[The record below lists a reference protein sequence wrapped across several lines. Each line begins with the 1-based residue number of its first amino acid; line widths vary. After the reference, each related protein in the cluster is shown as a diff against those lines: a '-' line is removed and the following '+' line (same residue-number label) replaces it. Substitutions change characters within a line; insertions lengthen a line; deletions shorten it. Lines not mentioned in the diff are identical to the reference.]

1 MSVWGADKIT
11 AAMNQPDQEERL
23 VVSPLL
29 RESQIRGSSIDLR
42 LGHEFIL
49 LQRSLV
55 SHIDPTREAEWD
67 TILHRS
73 QQRVR
78 VSLFKKFTLHPGQLV
93 LGATL
98 EYLSLPKNVSANVE
112 GRSSWGRLGLIIA
125 TATAIAPGFKG
136 CLTLEL
142 LNGGEAPLVVYPG
155 VRIAQLVLSTVI
167 GAPMY
172 SGRYDCPTGPQ
183 FTGIQDD
190 EIKFFGG
197 PQPRR

>member
-1 MSVWGADKIT
+1 MTVWGKQKILDS
-11 AAMNQPDQEERL
+11 MRKPPSPERL

-29 RESQIRGSSIDLR
+29 RESQVGSSSIDVR
-42 LGHEFIL
+42 LGHEFIAL
-49 LQRSLV
+49 RRSSV
-55 SHIDPTREAEWD
+55 SHIDPAREQRWE

-73 QQRVR
+73 QQRGR
-78 VSLFKKFTLHPGQLV
+78 VSLFKELTLHPGQLI
-93 LGATL
+93 LGSTL
-98 EYLSLPKNVSANVE
+98 EYLSLPPDVAATVE

-155 VRIAQLVLSTVI
+155 VRIAQLVLASVE
-167 GAPMY
+167 GSPEY
-172 SGRYDCPTGPQ
+172 SGRYNCPTGPE
-183 FTGIQDD
+183 FTRIQDE

-197 PQPRR
+197 AKK